1 MRGISLNARVDA
13 TPWTSRSAIE
23 YGCVQSTLR
32 KRMNPPPAEIGVPVA
47 EVETPALIIDL
58 DAFDRNIAK
67 MAEFAR
73 TAGVRV
79 RPHAKTHKST
89 AIALRQIALGAVGQ
103 CVQKVGEAEVLV
115 RGGVKDVLVS
125 NQVVGERKLRRLAA
139 LANEATVALC
149 FDAPDQV
156 DAASRVARDFGVML
170 GGLVEIEVGMERCGV
185 APGRDAAALARRVA
199 DAPNLKFRGLQAYHG
214 RAQHMTNYQER
225 AQAIAF
231 AVDAVRETLDALAA
245 ENLPCEIIGGAGT
258 GTFAIEAASGVY
270 NELQVGSYV
279 FMDTE
284 YARIRGCDGRPYA
297 EFEHSLFVLASVISV
312 PAAERAIVDAGL
324 KSYSAERGPPW
335 VHDRHDVEVTGVSDE
350 HGKLKVGV
358 RARPLSL
365 GEKSG
370 SSPDIATRQSTCM
383 IGMSVSET
391 GAWRRCGRS
400 TPAVR
405 ASKYLTWEGA
415 YHEQR
420 RERRQT

>member
-1 MRGISLNARVDA
+1 
-13 TPWTSRSAIE
+13 
-23 YGCVQSTLR
+23 
-32 KRMNPPPAEIGVPVA
+32 MNPPPAEIGVPVA

-58 DAFDRNIAK
+58 DALDRNIAK

-73 TAGVRV
+73 AAGVRV

-149 FDAPDQV
+149 FDSAEQV
-156 DAASRVARDFGVML
+156 DAAARVARDFGVVL
-170 GGLVEIEVGMERCGV
+170 GGLVEIEVGMERCGI
-185 APGRDAAALARRVA
+185 APGRDAASLARRIE
-199 DAPNLKFRGLQAYHG
+199 DAPNLKFKGLQAYHG
-214 RAQHMTNYQER
+214 RAQHMTAYQER

-231 AVDAVRETLDALAA
+231 AVDAVRETVDALAA
-245 ENLPCEIIGGAGT
+245 EKLACEIIGGAGT

-284 YARIRGCDGRPYA
+284 YARIRGDDGRPYA

-335 VHDRHDVEVTGVSDE
+335 MRDRPDVEVTGVSDE
-350 HGKLKVGV
+350 HGKLKVGP
-358 RARPLSL
+358 RARRFSL
-365 GEKSG
+365 GDKVWLIPG
-370 SSPDIATRQSTCM
+370 HCDPTVNLHDWYVGVRN
-383 IGMSVSET
+383 GRVET
-391 GAWRRCGRS
+391 LWPINARGAS
-400 TPAVR
+400 I
-405 ASKYLTWEGA
+405 
-415 YHEQR
+415 
-420 RERRQT
+420 

>member
-1 MRGISLNARVDA
+1 
-13 TPWTSRSAIE
+13 
-23 YGCVQSTLR
+23 
-32 KRMNPPPAEIGVPVA
+32 MNPPPAEIGAPVA
-47 EVETPALIIDL
+47 EVETPALLIDL

-73 TAGVRV
+73 AAGVRV

-139 LANEATVALC
+139 LAKEATIALC

-156 DAASRVARDFGVML
+156 DAASRVARDFGVTL

-185 APGRDAAALARRVA
+185 AP
-199 DAPNLKFRGLQAYHG
+199 NLKFNGLQAYHG
-214 RAQHMTNYQER
+214 RAQHMTTHQQR

-231 AVDAVRETLDALAA
+231 AVDAVRETLEALAA

-284 YARIRGCDGRPYA
+284 YARIHGDDGRPYA

-312 PAAERAIVDAGL
+312 PTADRAIVDAGL

-335 VHDRHDVEVTGVSDE
+335 VHDRPDVEVIGVSDE
-350 HGKLKVGV
+350 HGKLKVGP

-365 GEKSG
+365 GEKVWLIPG
-370 SSPDIATRQSTCM
+370 HCDPTVNLHDWYVGVRK
-383 IGMSVSET
+383 GRVET
-391 GAWRRCGRS
+391 LWPINARGAS
-400 TPAVR
+400 I
-405 ASKYLTWEGA
+405 
-415 YHEQR
+415 
-420 RERRQT
+420 